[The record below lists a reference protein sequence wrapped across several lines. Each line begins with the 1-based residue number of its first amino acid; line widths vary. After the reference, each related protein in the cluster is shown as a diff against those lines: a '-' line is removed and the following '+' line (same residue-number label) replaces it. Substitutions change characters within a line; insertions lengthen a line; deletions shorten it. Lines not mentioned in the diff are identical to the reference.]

1 MSVQLVPDTNDADLL
16 LTDRPS
22 WVNTAFGWLQ
32 PYVDDTLPG
41 SAAKVADLVQQAR
54 ETGDLALRAA
64 LLAEIQ
70 QQAAADLTVIPLS
83 AGPETMLLGPGV
95 TLEGQPYGPAWQ
107 LGLWSLR
114 D

>member
-1 MSVQLVPDTNDADLL
+1 MSVQLVPDTLEADLV
-16 LTDRPS
+16 LTDRPA

-32 PYVDDTLPG
+32 PYVDDALPG
-41 SAAKVADLVQQAR
+41 SQAKIDQLVQSAR
-54 ETGDLALRAA
+54 ETPDPATRNA

-70 QQAAADLTVIPLS
+70 QQAAVDLTLIPLS
-83 AGPETMLLGPGV
+83 VGPENMLLGPGT
-95 TLEGQPYGPAWQ
+95 TLQGQPFGPAWQ